1 MKERVRFLERSVTAV
16 SAARMGYSECE
27 VRKRQMSSCVS
38 MVRYSRMK
46 KKAGFLEWSV
56 TAALRGIVHVKFVNI
71 K

>member
-1 MKERVRFLERSVTAV
+1 
-16 SAARMGYSECE
+16 
-27 VRKRQMSSCVS
+27 